1 MNIMFLYGM
10 QAMPLLQC
18 DPVAAS
24 VAEKMCCGAPVFQK
38 YINYAGVQLC
48 MTSDSR
54 MK

>member
-1 MNIMFLYGM
+1 MFLYGM

-24 VAEKMCCGAPVFQK
+24 VAEKMSCGAPLFQS
-38 YINYAGVQLC
+38 YINYAGARLC
-48 MTSDSR
+48 MTSDSC